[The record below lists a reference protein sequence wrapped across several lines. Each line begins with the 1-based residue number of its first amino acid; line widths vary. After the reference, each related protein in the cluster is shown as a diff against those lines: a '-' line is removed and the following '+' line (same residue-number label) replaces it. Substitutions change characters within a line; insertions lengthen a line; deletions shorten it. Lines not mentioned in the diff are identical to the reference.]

1 MKKLILILL
10 DLNKDVD
17 NYMDIVKSVVTSIVQ
32 TIGEVD
38 KESADV
44 IREHSQ
50 AFSNI
55 LEKHRELIIDK
66 FVALYSEMYEESEI
80 KDMIEFFNTHSG
92 EKYAT
97 RFSTFKKDMDE
108 FNKFIIKN
116 ISNEMDKLLEDQHI
130 VVEATSK

>member
-55 LEKHRELIIDK
+55 LENHRELIIDK
-66 FVALYSEMYEESEI
+66 LVALYSERYEESEI

-97 RFSTFKKDMDE
+97 RFSIFKKDMDE

-116 ISNEMDKLLEDQHI
+116 ISNEMDKLLEDQHV